1 MENKSN
7 GMNDGNTR
15 LNINGDT
22 SIKNG
27 NHEEQ
32 NEVDD
37 HSAEI
42 VELNHRMKNDFMSY
56 CLSFLQDD
64 EEARECI
71 QIVWNKYLQCVGDV
85 SIVRNR
91 THFISSTLLSLSLSF

>member
-1 MENKSN
+1 ME
-7 GMNDGNTR
+7 GNDNNTR
-15 LNINGDT
+15 LKINGDT
-22 SIKNG
+22 SSKNG
-27 NHEEQ
+27 IDEEQ
-32 NEVDD
+32 NEIDD

-71 QIVWNKYLQCVGDV
+71 QIIWNKYLQCVGDV
-85 SIVRNR
+85 STVRN
-91 THFISSTLLSLSLSF
+91 